1 MLVDSHSKTAAQDDQ
16 SIPGA
21 TDHAE
26 RSAPRPADGR
36 VDRARTRPSRAKGIA
51 SVVVVLLAAV
61 ALYRFLG
68 APAGHP
74 EAPAK
79 AVSLVRSGDA
89 VAVPEGSPLRGKLV
103 VAAMIAREVPRELAL
118 PAVVEANPAHLIK
131 VAPPLA
137 GRVTQLKVTL
147 GEQVKAGQPLF
158 VIDSP
163 DLAAAYS
170 DYDRAKA
177 LLALAQKNRDRQ
189 RGLSKIGGA
198 AEKDTQQADTDYVTA
213 EVEEQ
218 RATAHLKQIG
228 IDPET
233 SSKSRTVTVVAPMD
247 GSVTDLGVAPG
258 QYWNDSTQALMT
270 IADLSSVWVTASVP
284 EKDIA
289 LIAKG
294 QAVDVRLVAY
304 ADEVRHGTVLFVSD
318 VLDTDT
324 RRTRV
329 RIAFDNPDGRL
340 RPGMFATATFHAQ
353 TTTFAIAPTSALV
366 LKDDATQVY
375 VETAPWRFEPRSVD
389 IAFQQGEQAFIAN
402 GLKAGDRVVVKG
414 GVLLGD

>member
-1 MLVDSHSKTAAQDDQ
+1 MLVDSHSKIARSDDP
-16 SIPGA
+16 SLPGA
-21 TDHAE
+21 AE
-26 RSAPRPADGR
+26 QTARDSAGTRS
-36 VDRARTRPSRAKGIA
+36 SRAKGIV
-51 SVVVVLLAAV
+51 SLVVVLLVAV

-68 APAGHP
+68 GPAGHP
-74 EAPAK
+74 QAPAK
-79 AVSLVRSGDA
+79 AVSFVRSGDA
-89 VAVPEGSPLRGKLV
+89 VAVPEGSPLRGKLT
-103 VAAMIAREVPRELAL
+103 VAPVIAREVPRELAL
-118 PAVVEANPAHLIK
+118 PAVVEVNPAHLIK

-147 GEQVKAGQPLF
+147 GERVKAGQPLF

-170 DYDRAKA
+170 DYDRARA
-177 LLALAQKNRDRQ
+177 LLALALKNRDRQ

-198 AEKDTQQADTDYVTA
+198 AEKDTQQAETDYVTA

-218 RATAHLKQIG
+218 RATARLKQIG
-228 IDPET
+228 IDPDAPD
-233 SSKSRTVTVVAPMD
+233 KSRTVTVVAPMD

-270 IADLSSVWVTASVP
+270 VADLSSVWVTASVP

-289 LIAKG
+289 LIANG

-304 ADEVRHGTVLFVSD
+304 PDEVKHGTVLFVSD

-324 RRTRV
+324 RRTKV
-329 RIAFDNPDGRL
+329 RIAFANADGKL
-340 RPGMFATATFHAQ
+340 RPGMFATATFRAE
-353 TTTFAIAPTSALV
+353 TRTLAIAPTSALV

-375 VETAPWRFEPRSVD
+375 VETAPWQFEPRTVD

-402 GLKAGDRVVVKG
+402 GLRAGDRIVVKG